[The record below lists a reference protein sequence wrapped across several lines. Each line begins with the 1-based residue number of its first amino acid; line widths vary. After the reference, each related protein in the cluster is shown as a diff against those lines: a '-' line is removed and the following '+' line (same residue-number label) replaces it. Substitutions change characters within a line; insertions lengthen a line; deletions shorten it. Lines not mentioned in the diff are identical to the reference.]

1 MTRLPSQ
8 TLRQGRECALGILVA
23 IQQVLVKHL
32 RLEDCWPEILARVGA
47 AIGVQ
52 QAAYFASQSV
62 PLQDPQLYAQA
73 YWHAPDCDLP
83 SDQTGKP
90 KPADWC
96 LTPPS
101 LEQLRHGSPL
111 IGPLASFS
119 QGNGPVADIK
129 VLASPLIAHGHCW
142 GVLRCDLPLEADW
155 EPNTLDFVQAVVAA
169 VTLKFSPPAPTVPSE
184 VPPSEPVLP
193 TYGLPAAPTAPG
205 HPDLALT
212 TTATGVMGLTMPSAA
227 IMVPPPLPRITEA
240 ACFHALWTQTA
251 MGLSQFDT
259 SHRLIRVN
267 ACFCDIV
274 GYSEVELLGRSITDI
289 THPDDL
295 NIHLALGE
303 QLFRGEI
310 PSYSLEKRLVRKD
323 GEVRWVQISVAL
335 VRSPVGIPQCD
346 IAIVKDIT
354 DRKQTEAKL
363 RAQTRREQ
371 AINRVIQTI
380 RQSLLLEA
388 VFSAAMQEIS
398 ALLDVDF
405 ADIAQYIPAENLW
418 RQVAC
423 YSSHD
428 EAFPSTL
435 GHIFP
440 DLDNPVTAQLKQM
453 QIVQLTDES
462 FLNLVHPVL
471 GKTLIGAR
479 LLVPIPNYQ
488 SPDPDVPKV
497 WGRLRLGKH
506 TQPTW
511 SETEVEI
518 TQILVD
524 QLAIAIQQSELY
536 CLVHRFNQNLEG
548 QVQARTAELQRV
560 LDFEALLKRIT
571 EKVRDSL
578 DERQIL
584 QTVVQELGK
593 GLGVKCCDTALYDL
607 EMTQATIAY
616 EYNPII
622 PPARQTRIS
631 MDAYRDLYQQIARK
645 ESFQFCWWGTCSV
658 RPSKQNHLVLVCPI
672 VDDQSV
678 LGDLWL
684 MRNPQ
689 QNFDALEI
697 SLVEQVAAQCAI
709 ALRQARLYAAAQ
721 VQVQELERLNHLKDD
736 FLSTVSHELRSPM
749 SNIKMATQM
758 LEILLKRVGMLQ
770 PEGQAK
776 TKSNLPQLDRYFK
789 ILQDECEREIS
800 LINDLLD
807 LSRLEAGTEPLSL
820 STMDLQLWLPHLTEP
835 FHSRMANHQQQFVIQ
850 VATDLPPLTTDFGYL
865 SRVMRELMNNAC
877 KYTPAH
883 ETITLQAKAVAQGI
897 AISVSNSGVD
907 IPRVE
912 LSRMFEKFYRIPSN
926 DPWKHGG
933 TGLGLALVKRMVDHL
948 GAVITVAHQDRILQ
962 FTVTIPY
969 HR

>member
-8 TLRQGRECALGILVA
+8 TVWQGRECALGILVA
-23 IQQVLVKHL
+23 IQQVLVKHP
-32 RLEDCWPEILARVGA
+32 RLEDCWPEVLARVGA
-47 AIGVQ
+47 AIGVPQ
-52 QAAYFASQSV
+52 VTYFAGEST
-62 PLQDPQLYAQA
+62 PLQSPQLYAQVH
-73 YWHAPDCDLP
+73 WRAPDWEHLTEQPDQPP
-83 SDQTGKP
+83 STS
-90 KPADWC
+90 WC
-96 LTPPS
+96 LTSPS
-101 LEQLRHGSPL
+101 LEQLQHGSPL
-111 IGPLASFS
+111 IGPLSSFS
-119 QGNGPVADIK
+119 QAIDPVADLK
-129 VLASPLIAHGHCW
+129 VLASPLIANGYCW

-155 EPNTLDFVQAVVAA
+155 EPNILDFVQAVVAA
-169 VTLKFSPPAPTVPSE
+169 ITLKFSSSATTVPPELVASE
-184 VPPSEPVLP
+184 SVLSADGLP
-193 TYGLPAAPTAPG
+193 TTPTAPASS
-205 HPDLALT
+205 DFTLAPA
-212 TTATGVMGLTMPSAA
+212 ATVTIPTLPSAV
-227 IMVPPPLPRITEA
+227 MVAPSPLSLITEE

-251 MGLSQFDT
+251 MGLSQLDT
-259 SHRLIRVN
+259 SHCLIRVN
-267 ACFCDIV
+267 ARFCDIV
-274 GYSEVELLGRSITDI
+274 GYAEAELLGRSIADI

-295 NIHLALGE
+295 SINLLLGE

-323 GEVRWVQISVAL
+323 GEIRWVQISVAL
-335 VRSPVGIPQCD
+335 VRSPEGAPQCD

-380 RQSLLLEA
+380 RRSLLLDT

-398 ALLDVDF
+398 ELLDVDF
-405 ADIAQYIPAENLW
+405 ADIAQYIPEEGLW

-435 GHIFP
+435 GHVFP
-440 DLDNPVTAQLKQM
+440 DSDNPVTAQLKQM
-453 QIVQLTDES
+453 QLVQLTDES

-471 GKTLIGAR
+471 GKTFIGAR

-488 SPDPDVPKV
+488 SPDLDVPKV

-511 SETEVEI
+511 SETEIEI

-536 CLVHRFNQNLEG
+536 RLVHRFNQNLEG
-548 QVQARTAELQRV
+548 QVQTRTAELQRV

-593 GLGVKCCDTALYDL
+593 GLRVKCCDTALYNR

-622 PPARQTRIS
+622 PPARQTRIL
-631 MDAYRDLYQQIARK
+631 MNAYRDLYQQIARK
-645 ESFQFCWWGTCSV
+645 KSFQFCWWGTCAV
-658 RPSKQNHLVLVCPI
+658 RPSKQNHLILVCPI

-758 LEILLKRVGMLQ
+758 LEILLKRAGMLQ
-770 PEGQAK
+770 PEGQAT

-807 LSRLEAGTEPLSL
+807 LSRLEAGTEALSL
-820 STMDLQLWLPHLTEP
+820 STMNLQLWLPHLVEP
-835 FHSRMANHQQQFVIQ
+835 FHSRIANHQQHLVIQ
-850 VATDLPPLTTDFGYL
+850 IATDLPPVTTDFTYL
-865 SRVMRELMNNAC
+865 ARVVRELMNNAC

-883 ETITLQAKAVAQGI
+883 ETITLEAQVVEQGI
-897 AISVSNSGVD
+897 AISISNSGVD
-907 IPRVE
+907 IPTVE

-933 TGLGLALVKRMVDHL
+933 TGLGLALVKRMVAHL
-948 GAVITVAHQDRILQ
+948 GAMITVVHQDRTLQ
-962 FTVTIPY
+962 FTVIIP
-969 HR
+969 HQH